1 MINAPS
7 AALPRPPANCPQV
20 LIMVYFFLADFDLVL
35 PDLEG
40 VVLTAPDLGV
50 FGTVGATAGAAA
62 GAGAGMVAGGD
73 VEVEGVVVGG
83 VVSPGTGIPEVLVA
97 SGGSS
102 GFLNGS
108 SQVCRT

>member
-1 MINAPS
+1 MEALGLLKNSSGLFQTRQMINAPS

-62 GAGAGMVAGGD
+62 GAGAGAGAG
-73 VEVEGVVVGG
+73 
-83 VVSPGTGIPEVLVA
+83 A
-97 SGGSS
+97 A
-102 GFLNGS
+102 FLPPP
-108 SQVCRT
+108 QV